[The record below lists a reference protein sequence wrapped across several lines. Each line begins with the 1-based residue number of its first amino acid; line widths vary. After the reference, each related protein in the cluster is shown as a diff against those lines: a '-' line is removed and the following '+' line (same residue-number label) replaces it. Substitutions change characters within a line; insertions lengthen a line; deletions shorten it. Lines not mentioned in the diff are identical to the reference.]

1 MELEDGGG
9 SGGGVCGRV
18 GGRTEGPE
26 EDRASKGRP
35 PESTNLDPWG
45 LSGTELPTKERAWA
59 VSDAESP
66 NNWSRGYPRVCCL
79 PAEPIP
85 LTGLPCLV
93 LVGEDAPSPAMT

>member
-45 LSGTELPTKERAWA
+45 LPETELPTKEQTWA
-59 VSDAESP
+59 GPILPPQEYGANVQRGLHEGSP
-66 NNWSRGYPRVCCL
+66 M
-79 PAEPIP
+79 
-85 LTGLPCLV
+85 TGMGTVP
-93 LVGEDAPSPAMT
+93 ETIA